1 MIDKIFEYEALVGSG
16 ESIKGV
22 FEGSKENFTKMVSQ
36 KRLTIINIKEI
47 KKKLDKSKFNS
58 NDFLDFIEELYYLS
72 NSGMGIDQ
80 SLKILI
86 KTAGKESQIRIL
98 KLMLNELKNGS
109 QLSVALKNALKKEKV
124 MIDSLSIG
132 FIATAEEVGD
142 ISNGLYQLFEYLSF
156 QKKVK
161 SDIFQALAY
170 PAFLII
176 MSIGVAFL
184 IFFLIIPRFS
194 TIFSPEE
201 FEKLPTISYTVL
213 SLGKYLNAH
222 AGEFFL
228 IFFALIALLYVIF
241 KRTKISWITVFY
253 KLPKLSSIIIDLQL
267 TIVYSALSTML
278 VGGLELDKAL
288 RQLQKIN
295 LLPELK
301 NLLKNT
307 LYEIK
312 RGQRLSTV
320 FAISKVIPPS
330 DIALLHVGENS
341 ASLDKVFKSLS
352 IRHSDSFSAK
362 VKKFLS
368 LLEPIVI
375 VGLGIFIAVIVV
387 AIMMAVMSTTDIVS

>member
-1 MIDKIFEYEALVGSG
+1 MDKIFEYEALVGSG

-22 FEGSKENFTKMVSQ
+22 FEGSEENFSKMVSQ
-36 KRLTIINIKEI
+36 KKLIIVNVKEV
-47 KKKLDKSKFNS
+47 KPKLNKTKFNS
-58 NDFLDFIEELYYLS
+58 NDFLDFIEELYYLT
-72 NSGMGIDQ
+72 NSGMSIDQ

-86 KTAGKESQIRIL
+86 KTAKKESQIRIL
-98 KLMLNELKNGS
+98 KLMLKKLKNGS
-109 QLSVALKNALKKEKV
+109 QLSVALKKALEKEKV
-124 MIDSLSIG
+124 RVDSLSIG
-132 FIATAEEVGD
+132 FIATAEEVGN
-142 ISNGLYQLFEYLSF
+142 ISNGLFQLFEYLTF
-156 QKKVK
+156 QKKIK

-176 MSIGVAFL
+176 MSVGVAFL
-184 IFFLIIPRFS
+184 IFFLIIPKFS

-201 FEKLPTISYTVL
+201 FEKLPAISYTVL

-222 AGEFFL
+222 SSEFFI
-228 IFFALIALLYVIF
+228 IFFAIIALAYTVF
-241 KRTKISWITVFY
+241 KQIKISWISIFY
-253 KLPKLSSIIIDLQL
+253 KLPKLSTIIIDLQL
-267 TIVYSALSTML
+267 TIIYSALSTML

-301 NLLKNT
+301 NLLSNT

-312 RGQRLSTV
+312 RGQKLSTV
-320 FAISKVIPPS
+320 FGISKVIPPS

-352 IRHSDSFSAK
+352 IRHSDAFTTK
-362 VKKFLS
+362 VKKFLA

-375 VGLGIFIAVIVV
+375 VGLGIFIAIIVV